1 MSEQPTPTSK
11 PQPNPRGIELEYN
24 SLRGEILKRIEL
36 RQQIISVTLTLAG
49 VFLGF
54 GLTTATVALVYPP
67 LAAFLA
73 FGWAQNDFRIRD
85 LAVYIRTRLEGE
97 ASGLGYENYVQEAR
111 TKGQG
116 LGTWRFVVLSH
127 SGIFIFTQLMAVIIE
142 LAKYGPLAQVAPGF
156 TPLTWFLL
164 AVDAIAI
171 LAVIWVAR
179 NARR

>member
-1 MSEQPTPTSK
+1 
-11 PQPNPRGIELEYN
+11 
-24 SLRGEILKRIEL
+24 
-36 RQQIISVTLTLAG
+36 
-49 VFLGF
+49 
-54 GLTTATVALVYPP
+54 VALVYPP

-85 LAVYIRTRLEGE
+85 LAIYIRTRLEGD
-97 ASGLGYENYVQEAR
+97 ASGLGYETYVQEAR
-111 TKGQG
+111 SKGHG

-142 LAKYGPLAQVAPGF
+142 LAKAGPLEQAAQGF

-179 NARR
+179 NTRR